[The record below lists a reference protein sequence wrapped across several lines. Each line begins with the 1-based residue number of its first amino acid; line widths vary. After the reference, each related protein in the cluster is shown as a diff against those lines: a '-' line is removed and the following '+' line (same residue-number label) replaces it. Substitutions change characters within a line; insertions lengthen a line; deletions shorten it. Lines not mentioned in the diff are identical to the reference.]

1 MTNLFEVK
9 GGKVCGNSKLVAS
22 SSDTPET
29 SVNTIDAETAKKA
42 VELGI
47 SCHQA
52 VRFSWLFY
60 NSMSSQLIVAQNCKN
75 CCGNLLLF
83 KQ

>member
-1 MTNLFEVK
+1 MKNWVCCKLKSVCSNCLTNLFEVK

-52 VRFSWLFY
+52 VRFS
-60 NSMSSQLIVAQNCKN
+60 
-75 CCGNLLLF
+75 
-83 KQ
+83 